1 MKNVTINNNEI
12 VRFATILSQ
21 QKGESFDAIVEK
33 LLEKAM
39 KDMQYRSRRN
49 AQKWQETKA
58 LKETVA
64 ALEEQLIRINTREEV
79 GRGHEELIQLDDE
92 Q

>member
-1 MKNVTINNNEI
+1 MRSINLNNTELD
-12 VRFATILSQ
+12 RFINTLAAQ
-21 QKGESFDAIVEK
+21 RGESFDVVAEK

-64 ALEEQLIRINTREEV
+64 ALEETVIHLQTLQQIGAGREEEIV
-79 GRGHEELIQLDDE
+79 ETE
-92 Q
+92 